1 MNNLDK
7 NLSEVFDVTP
17 IGEPEPPKKQPLTTS
32 YKQPEMDSD
41 LTDAYQQSK
50 ENLQGIIDQG
60 QEAMY
65 EILEIA
71 KAGQH
76 PRAFEVVSGMIKNVS
91 DVNDRLMDLHK
102 KKKSYDQKDVLQVTA
117 PEGTTNNLFVGSTV
131 DLQRMLQDMNNPVK
145 DDNVIDITDRLDDG
159 KE

>member
-1 MNNLDK
+1 MIH
-7 NLSEVFDVTP
+7 F
-17 IGEPEPPKKQPLTTS
+17 IKKI
-32 YKQPEMDSD
+32 KSD
-41 LTDAYQQSK
+41 YSIFRNILKLTDKKIPVIFYSEGRFYQKFSYS
-50 ENLQGIIDQG
+50 LVD
-60 QEAMY
+60 
-65 EILEIA
+65 LLA
-71 KAGQH
+71 KKYPNQ
-76 PRAFEVVSGMIKNVS
+76 VYYVSS

-102 KKKSYDQKDVLQVTA
+102 KKKEFEKKDVLQVSA